1 MTKAIASAKIRKA
14 KSPSKKGVILKK
26 HELDIPHLVSARN
39 YPFQIELSYILNVY
53 FDQKSDKTLSSLLE
67 KYATYSPELLDRI
80 EFIIIDDG
88 SPKPI
93 TLPNVNLNIT
103 HARIDVNKP
112 WNSAGAKNLGCVLAS
127 SDKVLITDLDYEFP
141 EKTLQKMILMRS
153 LKNRIYKCYIE
164 NSDGSYNRPHPNTF
178 LLSRALFLKH
188 HGYDEEFAGFY
199 GFEDT
204 LFYRA
209 HRTYGNPIL
218 KLNKAYSKKERTV
231 DRKKA
236 YHSLVRDLERNRPI
250 EKRKRE
256 EWLKYGPYGGHS
268 RKMLRFPW
276 TLVEDRERKPHKL
289 PKTRKHWLGLWPARY
304 LKGLLFPR

>member
-1 MTKAIASAKIRKA
+1 MTPTSTKTKNAQL
-14 KSPSKKGVILKK
+14 SPLKK
-26 HELDIPHLVSARN
+26 SALEEPQSNIPHLVSPRK

-53 FDQKSDKTLSSLLE
+53 FDQKSNKTLTSLLE
-67 KYATYSPELLDRI
+67 KYADYSPELLDRI
-80 EFIIIDDG
+80 EFIVIDDG
-88 SPKPI
+88 SSSPV
-93 TLPNVNLNIT
+93 TLPDSNLNII

-141 EKTLQKMILMRS
+141 EKTLEKMVRMRP

-164 NSDGSYNRPHPNTF
+164 NSDGSHSRPHPNTF
-178 LLSRALFLKH
+178 LLSRTLFLKH

-204 LFYRA
+204 LFYRL

-218 KLNKAYSKKERTV
+218 KLNKAYSKKERQV

-250 EKRKRE
+250 EKRKRN
-256 EWLKYGPYGGHS
+256 EWQQYGPYGGHS

-276 TLVEDRERKPHKL
+276 TLVEDREREPHQL
-289 PKTRKHWLGLWPARY
+289 PKIRKKWISFWPLRY
-304 LKGLLFPR
+304 LKGFLLAR